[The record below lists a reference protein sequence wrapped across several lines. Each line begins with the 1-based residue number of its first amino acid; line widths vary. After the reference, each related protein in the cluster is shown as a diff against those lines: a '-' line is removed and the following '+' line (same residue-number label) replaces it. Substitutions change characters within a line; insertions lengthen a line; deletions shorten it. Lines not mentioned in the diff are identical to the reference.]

1 MTLLSRYIL
10 RQNAFLLLLMSFI
23 GLGLYVFI
31 DLFDRLDNFLEAG
44 VGAASIGAYYLYSL
58 PFILAQIFPAVFLLA
73 LMVQLGLMLRS
84 RELLALEAC
93 AVSPG
98 SIVKTVLGLAA
109 VLCVAQFLF
118 AQVLGANGHKAAT
131 RIWEEEVRNRQA
143 ASKTLRNVWFREG
156 LILARM
162 GTIVPAAGSGEN
174 LELHV
179 LESDGSGRIREIL
192 RAKTFQ
198 ATEAGWELVSVIR
211 DVPGSFTQDTL
222 PSLRVDL
229 KTDVRGFLT
238 VDPKANLDSLP
249 FWQLGREIGRL
260 RDSGS
265 NIERL
270 LTAWHMKFAYSCSVL
285 IMALVALAILSVFG
299 SLYVIIPAGLVV
311 TFCYHGLFMVFVS
324 AGEKGLLPP
333 VVAAW
338 AANGVFAILAGLR
351 ILRGRS
357 FHVH

>member
-10 RQNAFLLLLMSFI
+10 RQNAFLLLLMCVI
-23 GLGLYVFI
+23 GLGIYVFI

-44 VGAASIGAYYLYSL
+44 VGAASIGVYYLYSL

-73 LMVQLGLMLRS
+73 LMIQLGLMLRS

-93 AVSPG
+93 AVSMG
-98 SIVKTVLGLAA
+98 SIVKAVLGLAA
-109 VLCVAQFLF
+109 ILCVVQFLF
-118 AQVLGANGHKAAT
+118 SQVLGANGHKAAS
-131 RIWEEEVRNRQA
+131 RIWDEEVRNRQTV
-143 ASKTLRNVWFREG
+143 SKVLRNVWFREG
-156 LILARM
+156 RTLAHM
-162 GTIVPAAGSGEN
+162 GSVVPSARTGED
-174 LELHV
+174 LELYV
-179 LESDGSGRIREIL
+179 LESGDSGRIREIL
-192 RAKTFQ
+192 RAKAFQ
-198 ATEAGWELVSVIR
+198 VTEMGWELASVIR
-211 DVPGSFTQDTL
+211 DVPGAFTQDTL

-249 FWQLGREIGRL
+249 FWHLGREIGRL

-265 NIERL
+265 NLERL
-270 LTAWHMKFAYSCSVL
+270 LTAWHMKFAYPCSVL
-285 IMALVALAILSVFG
+285 VMALVALAILSVFG

-338 AANGVFAILAGLR
+338 AANGIFGVLAGLR

-357 FHVH
+357 FHVR